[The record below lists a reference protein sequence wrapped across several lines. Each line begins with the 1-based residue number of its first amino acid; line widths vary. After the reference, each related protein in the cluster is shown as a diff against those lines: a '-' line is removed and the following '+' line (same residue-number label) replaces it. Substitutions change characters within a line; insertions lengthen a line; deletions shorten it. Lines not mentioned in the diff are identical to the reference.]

1 DQTLFLK
8 PEEWFIPIKNDY
20 PALGAKYQRLELSKT
35 PMNKAKTEALASD
48 RAHWLALLND
58 FRTFDWAEEY
68 KYPTVILA
76 QMNQLL
82 AECRDDQPAVAP

>member
-1 DQTLFLK
+1 
-8 PEEWFIPIKNDY
+8 
-20 PALGAKYQRLELSKT
+20 
-35 PMNKAKTEALASD
+35 M
-48 RAHWLALLND
+48 LALLDD

-68 KYPTVILA
+68 KYPTITLA